1 MSRIKVEKEYVEE
14 NGIPGREC
22 SKKFWGNKEYT
33 MCEVFKEDMDRG
45 KEIETI

>member
-1 MSRIKVEKEYVEE
+1 MSRIKVEKECVEE

-33 MCEVFKEDMDRG
+33 MCEVLKEDMDGG
-45 KEIETI
+45 KEVETI